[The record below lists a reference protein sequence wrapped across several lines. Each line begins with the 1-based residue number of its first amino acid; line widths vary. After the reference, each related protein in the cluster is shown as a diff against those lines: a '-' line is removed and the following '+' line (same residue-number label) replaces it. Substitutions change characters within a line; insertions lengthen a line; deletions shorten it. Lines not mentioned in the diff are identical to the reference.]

1 MTWTPPIPLA
11 EGYSLEPVD
20 KVLRTD
26 MEAGSPRVRVTSRAK
41 LDHLTFN
48 WRFSKS
54 DMALFREW
62 YRADLVEGSSW
73 FELQVDIGNGVLET
87 KSCRFLETWKAS
99 RRVEGMFDVSA
110 RVEVRDA

>member
-11 EGYSLEPVD
+11 DGYSLEPVD

-26 MEAGSPRVRVTSRAK
+26 MEAGSPRTRPTSRAK

-54 DMALFREW
+54 EMALFREW
-62 YRADLVEGSSW
+62 YRVDLVEGSAW
-73 FELQVDIGNGVLET
+73 FNLQVDIGNGALET
-87 KSCRFLETWKAS
+87 KACRFLETWKAS
-99 RRVEGMFDVSA
+99 RRVEGMFDISVM
-110 RVEVRDA
+110 VEVRDA